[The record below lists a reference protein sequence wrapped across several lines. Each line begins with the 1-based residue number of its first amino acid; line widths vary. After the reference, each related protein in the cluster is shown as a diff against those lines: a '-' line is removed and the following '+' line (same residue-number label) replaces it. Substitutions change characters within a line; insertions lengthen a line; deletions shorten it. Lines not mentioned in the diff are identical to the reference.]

1 MILGDEPGPVR
12 QDFVDFVK
20 ISKFGRDAV
29 QTLQPALVAALRHKF
44 VHLLL
49 DQVGAL
55 VTSRRLIYKKKYY
68 NLNPIWFYF
77 IKFLMDTLIENL
89 NILNFYLIK

>member
-55 VTSRRLIYKKKYY
+55 VTSRRLIWKKKKIEYY
-68 NLNPIWFYF
+68 SILFHYISHGHFDNKFKYSKLYLN
-77 IKFLMDTLIENL
+77 
-89 NILNFYLIK
+89 